1 MKAKNKLLL
10 NKQKKELRK
19 VGKCIIIN
27 NKKILVLPI
36 GVTVIKR
43 QFPTQE
49 KLQTKIRLSIL
60 EKLEESEYYFNNKNR
75 YNSLDPF
82 MR

>member
-1 MKAKNKLLL
+1 MNTKNKLLF

-19 VGKCIIIN
+19 VGKCVIIN

-36 GVTVIKR
+36 GITVIKR
-43 QFPTQE
+43 QFPTKD
-49 KLQTKIRLSIL
+49 KLQVKISLSIL
-60 EKLEESEYYFNNKNR
+60 EKLEESEHYYNNRNR
-75 YNSLDPF
+75 YNTLDPF